1 MGMPTMARVVESEGS
16 LAFRC
21 GDCGAAVL
29 DLRCGCPQCK
39 VDLVGLLVD
48 SSDSAGGLV
57 CSAFSGARSVYGAG
71 VRAFGAHSDDGAWD
85 AGAGRPGED

>member
-39 VDLVGLLVD
+39 VDLVGLLVEMP
-48 SSDSAGGLV
+48 SPAVISDHSRWV
-57 CSAFSGARSVYGAG
+57 KSVTMLDFPAVFCYTQL
-71 VRAFGAHSDDGAWD
+71 
-85 AGAGRPGED
+85 